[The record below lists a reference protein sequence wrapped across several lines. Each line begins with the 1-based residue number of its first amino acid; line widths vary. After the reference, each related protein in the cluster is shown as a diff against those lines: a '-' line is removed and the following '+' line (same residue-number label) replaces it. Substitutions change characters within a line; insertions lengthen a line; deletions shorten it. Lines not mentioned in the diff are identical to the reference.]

1 VRTFERSIGG
11 RPTFL
16 ASVTDADEAMIAH
29 RAGADLIDAKN
40 PSAGALGALPLA
52 TISAIRRALP
62 EDAILSATVGD
73 LPCLPDVL
81 TAAAKATLLAG
92 ADYVKVGIFPGGLPQ
107 DSIAR
112 LGALGSGRGRIVGL
126 LLADRAPDFGLI
138 AAMADAGFAG
148 VMLDT
153 ADKSAG
159 ALPDVMDLGAIE
171 SFVREAHMRGIFS
184 GLAGALRLAHIAPL
198 VRLNPDVL
206 GFRGALCANENRTGR
221 IDAASL
227 AAIRGAITANARR
240 ATTCPVATRS
250 EA

>member
-1 VRTFERSIGG
+1 MRTFERAIGG
-11 RPTFL
+11 KPAFL
-16 ASVTDADEAMIAH
+16 ASVTDEDEAILAN
-29 RAGADLIDAKN
+29 RAGADVIDAKN

-62 EDAILSATVGD
+62 HDAILSATVGD

-81 TAAAKATLLAG
+81 TAAAQATLLAG

-107 DSIAR
+107 DSIAS
-112 LGALGSGRGRIVGL
+112 LGAISFGRGRIVGL

-138 AAMADAGFAG
+138 SAMADAGFAG

-159 ALPDVMDLGAIE
+159 ALSDVMDLRTIE
-171 SFVREAHMRGIFS
+171 AFVREARTRGVFS

-198 VRLNPDVL
+198 MRLNPDVL
-206 GFRGALCANENRTGR
+206 GFRGALCADGNRTGR

-227 AAIRGAITANARR
+227 AAVRSAITANARR
-240 ATTCPVATRS
+240 ATTSPVAAPS
-250 EA
+250 QA